1 MYSAI
6 SDQADQL
13 AIRFCAEA
21 ERLWQIEQENGTDS
35 VLNLAAAEFLSLGYL
50 GQGRDHSVLRYLK
63 EAANMGSRMSL
74 FAVGDQDDATSCKTN
89 LDAETRRARM
99 YAAWGTFNWL
109 TFVSLQ
115 HPIMIHKQE
124 LTRSGLCRSSITN
137 RE

>member
-74 FAVGDQDDATSCKTN
+74 FAVGDQDDQKSE
-89 LDAETRRARM
+89 DVRRLGNFQLANVCIP
-99 YAAWGTFNWL
+99 AAPNNDTQAGTD
-109 TFVSLQ
+109 
-115 HPIMIHKQE
+115 
-124 LTRSGLCRSSITN
+124 
-137 RE
+137 